1 MGKVQEELF
10 LGRLGVNPELK
21 HTKDGTAICNL
32 SVAVNKTSDDKA
44 IWKKVVVWDKQAEQC
59 NLYLK
64 KGSQVFVQG
73 HVKSQS
79 YLAKDGNTKTYE
91 EVKVNLIG
99 FLNL

>member
-1 MGKVQEELF
+1 MKDTQEELF

-21 HTKDGTAICNL
+21 YTKEGKAVCNL

-44 IWKKVVVWDKQAEQC
+44 IWKKVVVWEKQAEQC

-64 KGSQVFVQG
+64 KGNQVFVHG
-73 HVKSQS
+73 RIEKKN

-91 EVKVNLIG
+91 EVKANLVG
-99 FLNL
+99 FLSL